1 MMRINKFIL
10 ILTSLILITTA
21 LWSADLSATIQE
33 INGKVEAKINGG
45 SWAPVKVGDVLKPGD
60 SISTGFKSKAVLA
73 LGNTSV
79 LVANELTRLSLA
91 ELMEKEGTVTTD
103 LFLDVGNIRT
113 EVHSSD
119 EVSNNF
125 QVRNANSTASV
136 RGTVLDVEILGDGAG
151 MKVMAWDGMALVTDI
166 RTGRQAQVGE
176 LKKKVKKTN
185 AAAAEEEAAAEE
197 AAADEE
203 SGDGSADTAEGDGD
217 AAATDM
223 GMPSEPPAEIAA
235 APLMAS
241 GSGGG
246 MVSSMASA
254 LASATV
260 TVSTKPPAPGN
271 ISTGGGAS
279 ASTET
284 AAAITSVATE
294 LSPTTTVVNTLSNV
308 SIQIVWPQ

>member
-1 MMRINKFIL
+1 MMGMNKFML
-10 ILTSLILITTA
+10 ILTSLIFISSA
-21 LWSADLSATIQE
+21 LWSADLSATIKE
-33 INGKVEAKINGG
+33 VNGKVEAKINGG
-45 SWAPVKVGDVLKPGD
+45 AWAPVKVGDILKPGD

-113 EVHSSD
+113 EVHSSN

-176 LKKKVKKTN
+176 QKKKKVQKSKADEST
-185 AAAAEEEAAAEE
+185 EET
-197 AAADEE
+197 ADEE
-203 SGDGSADTAEGDGD
+203 ASTDEDSGDAAEGD
-217 AAATDM
+217 AATDL

-260 TVSTKPPAPGN
+260 TVSTKPPAPGS

-284 AAAITSVATE
+284 AAAVSAVTE
-294 LSPTTTVVNTLSNV
+294 ALNSTAAVVNTLSNV
-308 SIQIVWPQ
+308 SIQIIWPQ